1 MSEIAEFTRH
11 LGHYLPPPDV
21 DLVEREGQEE
31 MFAVLSVGGFLGI
44 GDKRIA
50 VPVSELDVGQ
60 DGQIVMADASEDQLK
75 QMPEYDE

>member
-1 MSEIAEFTRH
+1 M
-11 LGHYLPPPDV
+11 
-21 DLVEREGQEE
+21 REGQEE

-60 DGQIVMADASEDQLK
+60 DGQIVMVNASEDQLK